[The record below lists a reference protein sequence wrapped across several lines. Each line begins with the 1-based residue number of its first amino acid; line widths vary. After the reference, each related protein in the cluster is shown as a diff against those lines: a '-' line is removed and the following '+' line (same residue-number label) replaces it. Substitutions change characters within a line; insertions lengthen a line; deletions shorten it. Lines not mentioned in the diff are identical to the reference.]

1 MTRWRFLTSIADI
14 HNTLIR
20 GVMWEAAQLFG
31 GSTAGNVRD
40 MLLREGSPE
49 AFGEMHGGNS
59 LITLQ
64 LFSCCY
70 APDRVLGHLG
80 SFPSFRRMCLRPQ
93 ELKLPK
99 WNFEHNFKTLK
110 GM

>member
-1 MTRWRFLTSIADI
+1 M

-20 GVMWEAAQLFG
+20 GGMWEAAQLFG

-80 SFPSFRRMCLRPQ
+80 SFPSFRRNVPQ
-93 ELKLPK
+93 APGAKAPQVE
-99 WNFEHNFKTLK
+99 F
-110 GM
+110 